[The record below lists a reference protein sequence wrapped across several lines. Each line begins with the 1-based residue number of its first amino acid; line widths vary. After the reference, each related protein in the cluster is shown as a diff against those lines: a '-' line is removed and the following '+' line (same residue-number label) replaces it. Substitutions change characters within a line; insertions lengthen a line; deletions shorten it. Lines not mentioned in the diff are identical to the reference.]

1 MMNKEDIEQ
10 LIDELRALPR
20 ESEWVE
26 FKGDNWNPEKLGSN
40 ISALSNAALLE
51 GKRYGY
57 IVYGIDDKTHIIKG
71 TYFNPDKIKIK
82 GQEIENYIATQL
94 QPRTTFKIIQHTI
107 DDVKVVI
114 FQINTPINHPLR
126 YKGIAYIRVGSY
138 TKELKDHSDKEA
150 RLWKKLNKEVF
161 EKILATS
168 YMHATDALNKIEFTQ
183 VFRMLNIPLPES
195 REAILE
201 KLVEEKLLH
210 LRLKKYAIT
219 NLGAI
224 LFANDLNNFPG
235 ISRKAP
241 RVIIYKGK
249 DKLTTIKEQ
258 EGIKG
263 YAIGFEGLINYIN
276 DQLPSN
282 EEIGRVFRKEV
293 KMFPELAIR
302 ELVANA
308 IIHQDF
314 SIRGTGV
321 MIEIYSDRIEITN
334 PGKPMIDTNRFI
346 DHSPESRNEGLAR
359 FMRRIKICE
368 ERGSGIDKVIYEV
381 ETYQLPAPEFIN
393 GDNYTRVKM
402 FATKTLRQMTKTDK
416 VRATYQH
423 CVLKYLSSEYMSNSS
438 LRQRFG
444 IEDKNYPQASRII
457 RQTIDDGLIVE
468 YENSKTYIP
477 YWAQ

>member
-1 MMNKEDIEQ
+1 MMNEDDITQ
-10 LIDELRALPR
+10 LIEELRALPR

-26 FKGDNWNPEKLGSN
+26 FKGNNCDPETLGSN

-57 IVYGIDDKTHIIKG
+57 IVYGIEDKTHVVKG
-71 TYFNPDKIKIK
+71 TNFNPDKTKIK

-107 DDVKVVI
+107 DDLDVVI
-114 FQINTPINHPLR
+114 FQINTPVGHPLR
-126 YKGIAYIRVGSY
+126 YKGVAYIRVGSY
-138 TKELKDHSDKEA
+138 TKKLKDHSDREA
-150 RLWKKLNKEVF
+150 HLWKKLNKEVF
-161 EKILATS
+161 EKTLATS
-168 YMHATDALNKIEFTQ
+168 YMHATDALNKIAFTQ
-183 VFRMLNIPLPES
+183 VFQMLNIPLPES
-195 REAILE
+195 RESILE

-210 LRLKKYAIT
+210 IRLKKYAIT

-224 LFANDLNNFPG
+224 LFANNLNDFPE

-249 DKLTTIKEQ
+249 DKLITVKEQ

-321 MIEIYSDRIEITN
+321 MIEIYEDRIEITN

-346 DHSPESRNEGLAR
+346 DHSPESRNEALAR

-368 ERGSGIDKVIYEV
+368 ERGSGIDKVIYQV

-402 FATKTLRQMTKTDK
+402 FATKTLRQMTKADK

-423 CVLKYLSSEYMSNSS
+423 CVLKYLTTEYMSNAT

-457 RQTIDDGLIVE
+457 RQTIEDGLIVE

>member
-1 MMNKEDIEQ
+1 MNKDDIEQ
-10 LIDELRALPR
+10 LIDELQALPR

-26 FKGDNWNPEKLGSN
+26 FKGNNWNPEKLGSN
-40 ISALSNAALLE
+40 ISALSNSALLE
-51 GKRYGY
+51 GKRYAY
-57 IVYGIDDKTHIIKG
+57 IVYGIEDKTHALIG
-71 TYFNPDKIKIK
+71 TNFNPDKTKIK
-82 GQEIENYIATQL
+82 GQEIENYIATLL
-94 QPRTTFKIIQHTI
+94 QPRTTFKIITHKI
-107 DDVKVVI
+107 EDKELVI
-114 FQINTPINHPLR
+114 FQINTPVGHPLR
-126 YKGIAYIRVGSY
+126 YKGTAYIRVGSY

-150 RLWKKLNKEVF
+150 RLWKKLSKEVF
-161 EKILATS
+161 EKTLASS
-168 YMHATDALNKIEFTQ
+168 YMNASDALEKIAFTH

-210 LRLKKYAIT
+210 LRIKKYAVT

-224 LFANDLNNFPG
+224 LFANDLNEFPD
-235 ISRKAP
+235 ISRKSP
-241 RVIIYKGK
+241 RVVIYKGK
-249 DKLTTIKEQ
+249 NKLDTIKEQ

-263 YAIGFEGLINYIN
+263 YAIGFKGLINYIN

-293 KMFPELAIR
+293 KMYPELAIR

-308 IIHQDF
+308 LIHQDF
-314 SIRGTGV
+314 SIKGTGV

-346 DHSPESRNEGLAR
+346 DHSPESRNEALAR

-368 ERGSGIDKVIYEV
+368 ERGSGIDKVVSQV
-381 ETYQLPAPEFIN
+381 ETYQLPAPEFIE

-402 FATKTLRQMTKTDK
+402 FATKTLRQMTKKDK

-423 CVLKYLSSEYMSNSS
+423 CVLKYLSNEYMSNSS

-444 IEDKNYPQASRII
+444 IDDKNYPQASRII
-457 RQTIDDGLIVE
+457 RQTIENGLIAE

>member
-1 MMNKEDIEQ
+1 MNKDDIEQ
-10 LIDELRALPR
+10 LIDELQALPR

-26 FKGDNWNPEKLGSN
+26 FKGNNWNPEKLGSN

-51 GKRYGY
+51 GKRYAY
-57 IVYGIDDKTHIIKG
+57 IVYGIEDKTHALIG
-71 TYFNPDKIKIK
+71 TNFNPDKTKIK
-82 GQEIENYIATQL
+82 GQEIENYIATLL
-94 QPRTTFKIIQHTI
+94 QPRTTFKIITHKI
-107 DDVKVVI
+107 EDKELVI
-114 FQINTPINHPLR
+114 FQINTPVGHPLR
-126 YKGIAYIRVGSY
+126 YKGTAYIRVGSY

-150 RLWKKLNKEVF
+150 RLWKKLSKEVF
-161 EKILATS
+161 EKTLASS
-168 YMHATDALNKIEFTQ
+168 YMNASDALEKIAFTH
-183 VFRMLNIPLPES
+183 VFRMLNIPLSES

-210 LRLKKYAIT
+210 LRLKKYAVT

-224 LFANDLNNFPG
+224 LFANDLNEFPD
-235 ISRKAP
+235 ISRKSP
-241 RVIIYKGK
+241 RVVIYKGK
-249 DKLTTIKEQ
+249 NKLDTIKEQ

-263 YAIGFEGLINYIN
+263 YAIGFKGLINYIN

-293 KMFPELAIR
+293 KMYPELAIR

-308 IIHQDF
+308 LIHQDF
-314 SIRGTGV
+314 SIKGTGV

-346 DHSPESRNEGLAR
+346 DHSPESRNEALAR

-368 ERGSGIDKVIYEV
+368 ERGSGIDKVVSQV
-381 ETYQLPAPEFIN
+381 ETYQLPAPEFIE

-402 FATKTLRQMTKTDK
+402 FATKTLRQMTKKDK

-423 CVLKYLSSEYMSNSS
+423 CVLKYLSNEYMSNSS

-444 IEDKNYPQASRII
+444 IDDKNYPQASRII
-457 RQTIDDGLIVE
+457 RQTIGDSLIAE
-468 YENSKTYIP
+468 YENSKSYIP

>member
-1 MMNKEDIEQ
+1 MNKDDIEQ
-10 LIDELRALPR
+10 LIDELQALPR

-26 FKGDNWNPEKLGSN
+26 FKGDNWNPDKLGSN

-51 GKRYGY
+51 GKRYAY
-57 IVYGIDDKTHIIKG
+57 IVYGIEDKTHALIG
-71 TYFNPDKIKIK
+71 TNFNPDKTKIK

-94 QPRTTFKIIQHTI
+94 QPRTTFKIITHKTE
-107 DDVKVVI
+107 DKELVI
-114 FQINTPINHPLR
+114 FQINTPVGHPLR
-126 YKGIAYIRVGSY
+126 YKGTAYIRVGSY

-150 RLWKKLNKEVF
+150 RLWKKLSKEVF
-161 EKILATS
+161 EKTLAST
-168 YMHATDALNKIEFTQ
+168 YMNASDALEKIAFTQ
-183 VFRMLNIPLPES
+183 VFSMLNIPLPES

-210 LRLKKYAIT
+210 LRLKKYAVT

-224 LFANDLNNFPG
+224 LFANDLNVFPD
-235 ISRKAP
+235 ISRKSP
-241 RVIIYKGK
+241 RVVIYKGK
-249 DKLTTIKEQ
+249 NKLDTIKEQ

-263 YAIGFEGLINYIN
+263 YAIGFKGLINYIN

-293 KMFPELAIR
+293 KMYPELAIR

-308 IIHQDF
+308 LIHQDF
-314 SIRGTGV
+314 SIKGTGV

-346 DHSPESRNEGLAR
+346 DHSPESRNEALAR

-368 ERGSGIDKVIYEV
+368 ERGSGIDKVVSQV
-381 ETYQLPAPEFIN
+381 ETYQLPAPEFIE

-402 FATKTLRQMTKTDK
+402 FATKTLRQMTKKDK

-423 CVLKYLSSEYMSNSS
+423 CVLKYLSNEYMSNSS
-438 LRQRFG
+438 LRERFG
-444 IEDKNYPQASRII
+444 IDDKNYPQASRII
-457 RQTIDDGLIVE
+457 RQTIEDGLIVE

>member
-1 MMNKEDIEQ
+1 MNTEDVTQ
-10 LIDELRALPR
+10 LIDELRALSK

-26 FKGDNWNPEKLGSN
+26 FKGNNKNPETLGAN

-57 IVYGIDDKTHIIKG
+57 IVYGIEDKTHDIIG
-71 TYFNPDKIKIK
+71 TDFNPDTTKIKR
-82 GQEIENYIATQL
+82 QEIDNYIATQL
-94 QPRTTFKIIQHTI
+94 QPRTTFKIFNKII
-107 DDVKVVI
+107 DNKSVVI
-114 FQINTPINHPLR
+114 FQINTPVGHPLR

-138 TKELKDHSDKEA
+138 TKELKDHADKEA

-161 EKILATS
+161 EKTLATS
-168 YMHATDALNKIEFTQ
+168 YMNASEALNMLDFPQI
-183 VFRMLNIPLPES
+183 FRMLNIPLPES

-201 KLVEEKLLH
+201 KLVEEKLLN
-210 LRLKKYAIT
+210 LRLKKYAVT

-224 LFANDLNNFPG
+224 LFANNLNEFPE
-235 ISRKAP
+235 ISRKVP

-249 DKLTTIKEQ
+249 NKLETIKEQ
-258 EGIKG
+258 AGIKG
-263 YAIGFEGLINYIN
+263 YALGFGGLIHFIN
-276 DQLPSN
+276 NELPSN

-314 SIRGTGV
+314 SISGTGV
-321 MIEIYSDRIEITN
+321 MIELYADRMEITN
-334 PGKPMIDTNRFI
+334 PGKPMIDIKRFI
-346 DHSPESRNEGLAR
+346 DHSPESRNEALAR
-359 FMRRIKICE
+359 FMRRLNICE
-368 ERGSGIDKVIYEV
+368 ERGSGIDKVIHQV

-393 GDNYTRVKM
+393 GDNYTRVKL
-402 FATKTLRQMTKTDK
+402 FATKSLRQMTKSDK

-423 CVLKYLSSEYMSNSS
+423 CVLKYLSNEYMSNAS
-438 LRQRFG
+438 LRLRFG

-457 RQTIDDGLIVE
+457 KQTIEDGLITE
-468 YENSKTYIP
+468 HENSKTYIP
-477 YWAQ
+477 FWAE

>member
-1 MMNKEDIEQ
+1 MNKEDIDQ
-10 LIDELRALPR
+10 LIDELQALPR

-57 IVYGIDDKTHIIKG
+57 IVYGIEDKTHTIKG
-71 TYFNPDKIKIK
+71 TNFDPDKTKIK

-94 QPRTTFKIIQHTI
+94 QPRTTFTVIKHTI
-107 DDVKVVI
+107 DDLNIVI
-114 FQINTPINHPLR
+114 FQINTPIGHPLR

-150 RLWKKLNKEVF
+150 RLWRKLNKEVF
-161 EKILATS
+161 EKTLATS
-168 YMHATDALNKIEFTQ
+168 YMNATDALDKIAFTQ
-183 VFRMLNIPLPES
+183 VFKMLGFPLPES
-195 REAILE
+195 REAVLD

-224 LFANDLNNFPG
+224 LFANDLTDFPE

-249 DKLTTIKEQ
+249 NKLNTIKEQ
-258 EGIKG
+258 EGKKG
-263 YAIGFEGLINYIN
+263 YALGFEGLINFIN
-276 DQLPSN
+276 DQLPTN
-282 EEIGRVFRKEV
+282 EEIGRVFREEV

-314 SIRGTGV
+314 SIKGTGV
-321 MIEIYSDRIEITN
+321 MIEIYTDRIEITN

-346 DHSPESRNEGLAR
+346 DHSPESRNESLAR
-359 FMRRIKICE
+359 FMRRLKICE
-368 ERGSGIDKVIYEV
+368 ERGSGIDKVV
-381 ETYQLPAPEFIN
+381 DQAETYQLPAPEFIN

-402 FATKTLRQMTKTDK
+402 FATKSLRQMTKKDK

-423 CVLKYLSSEYMSNSS
+423 CVLKYLSNEYMSNSS
-438 LRQRFG
+438 LRKRFG
-444 IEDKNYPQASRII
+444 IDDKNYPQASRII
-457 RQTIDDGLIVE
+457 KQTIEAELIVE
-468 YENSKTYIP
+468 HENSKTYIP

>member
-1 MMNKEDIEQ
+1 MNEEDVNQ
-10 LIDELRALPR
+10 LINELQALPK

-57 IVYGIDDKTHIIKG
+57 IVYGIEDKTHTIKG
-71 TYFNPDKIKIK
+71 TNFDPDKTKIK
-82 GQEIENYIATQL
+82 GQEIENYISTQL
-94 QPRTTFKIIQHTI
+94 QPRTTFTVIKHKV
-107 DDVKVVI
+107 DDLNVVI
-114 FQINTPINHPLR
+114 FQINTPIGHPLR
-126 YKGIAYIRVGSY
+126 YKGVAYIRVGSY
-138 TKELKDHSDKEA
+138 TKELKDHSDREA
-150 RLWKKLNKEVF
+150 RLWRKLNKEVF
-161 EKILATS
+161 EKNLATP
-168 YMHATDALNKIEFTQ
+168 YMHSSDALAKIGFVQ
-183 VFRMLNIPLPES
+183 VFQMLDIPLPES

-201 KLVEEKLLH
+201 RLVEEKLLN

-224 LFANDLNNFPG
+224 LFANNLDDFQEIG
-235 ISRKAP
+235 RKAP

-249 DKLTTIKEQ
+249 NKLETIKEQ
-258 EGIKG
+258 EGKKG
-263 YAIGFEGLINYIN
+263 YALGFEGMINFIN
-276 DQLPSN
+276 DQLPTN

-308 IIHQDF
+308 LIHQDF
-314 SIRGTGV
+314 SISGTGV

-334 PGKPMIDTNRFI
+334 PGKPMIDTDRFI
-346 DHSPESRNEGLAR
+346 DHSPESRNEALAR
-359 FMRRIKICE
+359 FMRRLKICE
-368 ERGSGIDKVIYEV
+368 ERGSGIDKVIYQA

-393 GDNYTRVKM
+393 GDNYTRVKL
-402 FATKTLRQMTKTDK
+402 FATKSLRQMTKKDK

-423 CVLKYLSSEYMSNSS
+423 CVLKYLSNEYMSNSS

-444 IEDKNYPQASRII
+444 IDDKNYPQASRII
-457 RQTIDDGLIVE
+457 KQTIEDGLITE
-468 YENSKTYIP
+468 HENSKTYIP

>member
-1 MMNKEDIEQ
+1 MNKEDIDQ
-10 LIDELRALPR
+10 LIDELQALPR

-26 FKGDNWNPEKLGSN
+26 FKGDNWNPDKLGSN

-57 IVYGIDDKTHIIKG
+57 IVYGIEDKTHAIKG
-71 TYFNPDKIKIK
+71 TNFDPDKVKIK

-94 QPRTTFKIIQHTI
+94 QPRTTFNIIKH
-107 DDVKVVI
+107 KVEDLDIVI
-114 FQINTPINHPLR
+114 FQINTPIGHPLR

-138 TKELKDHSDKEA
+138 TKELKDHADKEA
-150 RLWKKLNKEVF
+150 RLWRKLNKEVF
-161 EKILATS
+161 EKTLATS
-168 YMHATDALNKIEFTQ
+168 YMNPTDVIEKIAFIQ
-183 VFRMLNIPLPES
+183 VFKMLGIPLPES

-201 KLVEEKLLH
+201 KLVEEKLIH
-210 LRLKKYAIT
+210 LKLKKYAVT

-224 LFANDLNNFPG
+224 LFANDLNEFPE
-235 ISRKAP
+235 ISRKVP

-249 DKLTTIKEQ
+249 DKLVTIKEQ
-258 EGIKG
+258 EGKKG
-263 YAIGFEGLINYIN
+263 YATGFKGLINYIN

-293 KMFPELAIR
+293 KMYPELAIR

-314 SIRGTGV
+314 SIKGTGV

-346 DHSPESRNEGLAR
+346 DHSPESRNEALAR
-359 FMRRIKICE
+359 FMRRLKICE
-368 ERGSGIDKVIYEV
+368 ERGSGIDKVISQV
-381 ETYQLPAPEFIN
+381 ETYQLPAPEFIE

-402 FATKTLRQMTKTDK
+402 FSTKSLRQMTKKDK

-423 CVLKYLSSEYMSNSS
+423 CVLKYLSNEYMSNSS
-438 LRQRFG
+438 LRLRFG
-444 IEDKNYPQASRII
+444 IDDKNYPQASRII
-457 RQTIDDGLIVE
+457 KQAIVDGLIAE